1 MITIFTPTKIRRA
14 LAISFSMLAV
24 LVLVGQQSVSAL
36 SAEQQKAFQEQVLY
50 FNTEVCVG
58 SNVTAAD
65 VNLTGSDNA
74 EKAFNFFVQKKL
86 SVEQAAGIVANLW
99 AESGVNPTRHQV
111 GGPAYG
117 IAQWEDPR
125 LSAMRSWV
133 TSNGGDPN
141 SMAGQLSWYWHEL
154 QTTEKAAFGK
164 IKDAKSTKDATI
176 AVWVY
181 FERAALAAQYGR
193 GDRSAKVME
202 ELSRRYGAAN
212 KYLELYGGTAGAS
225 EGTAGE
231 TEDGGDTEAS
241 ADTDI
246 TCANGGTTQIGQGKG
261 KFTDNTTKTYP
272 GVNAMLARAKAISDL
287 KGSTFRNICTN
298 NPLNAINCQRLCS
311 YMMAR
316 VWGKGSS
323 GKNYAVGSNAGNGLW
338 YYLLSTGH
346 GHPND
351 RSVPVGALL
360 FYKTGSIAGH
370 VAIYLGNNKVLSND
384 VLDSTS
390 KVTGGAYITDASALE
405 GSPWRL
411 TYLGWADPA
420 YPT

>member
-1 MITIFTPTKIRRA
+1 MIHIPNINVRRA
-14 LAISFSMLAV
+14 LTIAFSALTV
-24 LVLVGQQSVSAL
+24 VILVAQPTVAAL
-36 SAEQQKAFQEQVLY
+36 SAEQQKAFQEYIRY
-50 FNTEVCVG
+50 FNTDICVSSDG
-58 SNVTAAD
+58 SAAD
-65 VNLTGSDNA
+65 IDLKGSDNA
-74 EKAFNFFVQKKL
+74 EKAFNFFVDPKQGL
-86 SVEQAAGIVANLW
+86 TPEQAAGVLGNLW
-99 AESGVNPTRHQV
+99 AESTINPTRHQQ

-133 TSNGGDPN
+133 TQQGGDPD

-154 QTTEKAAFGK
+154 QTTEKNAYNK
-164 IKDAKSTKDATI
+164 IKDSKTVKDATI

-181 FERAALAAQYGR
+181 FERAALAQQYGK
-193 GDRSAKVME
+193 GDRSTKVME
-202 ELSRRYGAAN
+202 ELSKRYGASN
-212 KYLELYGGTAGAS
+212 KYLELYGGTAAAS
-225 EGTAGE
+225 DDTAG
-231 TEDGGDTEAS
+231 GGDDS
-241 ADTDI
+241 DDTDVSAVN
-246 TCANGGTTQIGQGKG
+246 CSSGGTTQIGQGKG
-261 KFTDNTTKTYP
+261 KFSDNTSKTYP
-272 GVNAMLARAKAISDL
+272 GVNEMLARAKAISDL

-298 NPLNAINCQRLCS
+298 NPLGATNCQRLCS

-323 GKNYAVGSNAGNGLW
+323 GKAYAVGSNAGNGLW

-346 GHPND
+346 GHAND
-351 RSVPVGALL
+351 RNVPVGALL

-390 KVTGGAYITDASALE
+390 HVTGGAYITDASSLE
-405 GSPWRL
+405 SSPWRL

>member
-1 MITIFTPTKIRRA
+1 MIHISAIKVRRVFA
-14 LAISFSMLAV
+14 VAFSALAV
-24 LVLVGQQSVSAL
+24 LILVAQPTVAAL
-36 SAEQQKAFQEQVLY
+36 SAEQQKAFQENVRY
-50 FNTEVCVG
+50 FNTEICVG
-58 SNVTAAD
+58 DNAAAAD
-65 VNLTGSDNA
+65 VNLKGSDNA
-74 EKAFNFFVQKKL
+74 EKAFNFFVDKGL
-86 SVEQAAGIVANLW
+86 TPEQSAGILGNLW
-99 AESGVNPTRHQV
+99 AESGINPTRHQQ

-133 TSNGGDPN
+133 TQQGGDPD

-154 QTTEKAAFGK
+154 QTTEKNAYNK
-164 IKDAKSTKDATI
+164 IKDSKSVRDAAI

-181 FERAALAAQYGR
+181 FERAKLAQLYGQ

-202 ELSRRYGAAN
+202 ELSKRYGAAN
-212 KYLELYGGTAGAS
+212 KYLQLYGGTAAAS
-225 EGTAGE
+225 DDSAGGGSDDSAA
-231 TEDGGDTEAS
+231 TEDTGVNCS
-241 ADTDI
+241 
-246 TCANGGTTQIGQGKG
+246 NGGTTQIGQGKG

-272 GVNAMLARAKAISDL
+272 GVDAMLARAKAISDL

-298 NPLNAINCQRLCS
+298 NPLGATNCQRLCS

-323 GKNYAVGSNAGNGLW
+323 GKAYAVGSNAGNGLW

-346 GHPND
+346 GHAND
-351 RSVPVGALL
+351 RNVPVGALL

-390 KVTGGAYITDASALE
+390 HVTGGAYITDASSLE